1 MKDKTAHAVF
11 WGGKDKKKTHTHM
24 LIRHGKISTSA
35 LWTEIKV
42 DSRLKV

>member
-11 WGGKDKKKTHTHM
+11 RGGKDEKKNPHM